1 MPAVAIDRDMQ
12 LFHKLEH
19 GDMVYRHDE
28 IYGPFVALTKQAGKE
43 LNERNF
49 TPEEVKLFNA
59 AKRLEI
65 ENLESGNAIKFIRD
79 RHQVEKIWHR
89 VMPSRFVLTKKSQEL
104 GQGWKAKARWI
115 LLGHRDPD
123 VLQLESFS
131 PTPAT
136 PTVYLVF
143 QLISS
148 LRYQLFIMDVT
159 SAFGQSDPETRQQ
172 GPLFSTLPKSGIPGE
187 EDWVLIEVLTAFYGL
202 VNAPSTWRKTVVRVL
217 LALQYI
223 ESVFDPCLYYLP
235 YSPDEIERE
244 GQRGCAGVVLLDV
257 DDFAQGGNE
266 RHQKLMQQLKER
278 FRFGKW
284 RCLYGGHGEY
294 LGRTVR
300 QREDFEVRVDM
311 QRYIE
316 EKLRP
321 ITLPRER
328 MRQGDDA
335 VLTEKEVTMLRG
347 AGGSLLWVGKECRPD
362 VAAACAMSM
371 SWGSAGP
378 TIKHIKAVNKTIN
391 ELKKTSDVY
400 LRILPVPLANGIW
413 VSISDASVAND
424 DEKSQGGFLIAF
436 ADKAIKDGGLHDFS
450 VNSWKSHR
458 VRRVVKASWGS
469 EALAMD
475 DGLAE
480 LEWIRALY
488 TEAVVPNSTV
498 LDGTRFGDDESV
510 AIVRQCDPQDPT
522 ILVTDARALYDLFHR
537 RSGAA
542 GLCRR
547 AQIDVSV
554 MSSSAKALRAEVH
567 WLPGKHMLADA
578 LTKRL
583 GNSALVRKVLSLGKY
598 ALKRDGLEMLLDL
611 EEDWVLIEVLTAF
624 YGLVNAPSTWRK
636 TVVRVLL
643 ALQYIESV
651 FDPCLYYLPYSPD
664 EIEREGQRGCA
675 GVVLLDVDDFAQGG
689 NERHQKLMQQL
700 KERFRFG
707 KWRCLYGGHGEYLG
721 RTVRQR
727 EDFEVRVD
735 MQRYIEEKL
744 RPITLPR
751 ERMRQGDDAVL
762 TEKEVTMLRGAGGSL
777 LWVGKECRPDVAAA
791 CAMSMSWGSA
801 GPTIKHIKA
810 VNKTINELKKT
821 SDVYLR
827 ILPVPLANGIWVSIS
842 DASVAN
848 DDEKS
853 QGGFLIAFADKAIK
867 DGGLHDFSVNS
878 WKSHRVRRVVKA
890 SWGSEAL
897 AMDDGLAELE
907 WIRALYTEAVV
918 PNSTVLDGTRFGDD
932 ESVAIVRQCDPQDPT
947 ILVTDARALYDLFHR
962 RSGAAGLCRR
972 AQIDVSVMS
981 SSAKALRAEVHWLPG
996 KHMLADALT
1005 KRLGNS
1011 ALVRKVLSLGKYA
1024 LKRDGLEMLLDLEAP
1039 PDGCD
1044 AVDGQ
1049 PRLCQ
1054 PKTTVLPPLLTELT
1068 KDTERHQSGSD
1079 AYTNARGTCSATSPF
1094 VVVKDRETGSPALEA
1109 SEKWMASRGQQG
1121 TDGTIAMLADGMAQL
1136 QAAMIKQI
1144 ENKDD
1149 GDKSP
1154 ETVKPG
1160 TLALPLLKEVCSDTS
1175 CVDIMDW
1182 MEVIDGPMSDL
1193 SDSSASWWKRVT
1205 TEAYRA
1211 YSSWS
1216 LASPLDRLSISPEV
1230 GDLEDGKFSRLNS
1243 RAAAMLVAAL
1253 HETVRQEVVSRRLA
1267 GSTGSIIFENVEP
1280 MVEEMP

>member
-1 MPAVAIDRDMQ
+1 M
-12 LFHKLEH
+12 
-19 GDMVYRHDE
+19 
-28 IYGPFVALTKQAGKE
+28 
-43 LNERNF
+43 
-49 TPEEVKLFNA
+49 
-59 AKRLEI
+59 
-65 ENLESGNAIKFIRD
+65 
-79 RHQVEKIWHR
+79 
-89 VMPSRFVLTKKSQEL
+89 
-104 GQGWKAKARWI
+104 
-115 LLGHRDPD
+115 
-123 VLQLESFS
+123 
-131 PTPAT
+131 
-136 PTVYLVF
+136 
-143 QLISS
+143 
-148 LRYQLFIMDVT
+148 
-159 SAFGQSDPETRQQ
+159 
-172 GPLFSTLPKSGIPGE
+172 FSTLPKSGIPG
-187 EDWVLIEVLTAFYGL
+187 
-202 VNAPSTWRKTVVRVL
+202 
-217 LALQYI
+217 
-223 ESVFDPCLYYLP
+223 
-235 YSPDEIERE
+235 
-244 GQRGCAGVVLLDV
+244 
-257 DDFAQGGNE
+257 
-266 RHQKLMQQLKER
+266 
-278 FRFGKW
+278 
-284 RCLYGGHGEY
+284 
-294 LGRTVR
+294 
-300 QREDFEVRVDM
+300 
-311 QRYIE
+311 
-316 EKLRP
+316 
-321 ITLPRER
+321 
-328 MRQGDDA
+328 
-335 VLTEKEVTMLRG
+335 
-347 AGGSLLWVGKECRPD
+347 
-362 VAAACAMSM
+362 
-371 SWGSAGP
+371 
-378 TIKHIKAVNKTIN
+378 
-391 ELKKTSDVY
+391 
-400 LRILPVPLANGIW
+400 
-413 VSISDASVAND
+413 
-424 DEKSQGGFLIAF
+424 
-436 ADKAIKDGGLHDFS
+436 
-450 VNSWKSHR
+450 
-458 VRRVVKASWGS
+458 
-469 EALAMD
+469 
-475 DGLAE
+475 
-480 LEWIRALY
+480 
-488 TEAVVPNSTV
+488 
-498 LDGTRFGDDESV
+498 
-510 AIVRQCDPQDPT
+510 
-522 ILVTDARALYDLFHR
+522 
-537 RSGAA
+537 
-542 GLCRR
+542 
-547 AQIDVSV
+547 
-554 MSSSAKALRAEVH
+554 
-567 WLPGKHMLADA
+567 
-578 LTKRL
+578 
-583 GNSALVRKVLSLGKY
+583 
-598 ALKRDGLEMLLDL
+598 

-1049 PRLCQ
+1049 PR
-1054 PKTTVLPPLLTELT
+1054 
-1068 KDTERHQSGSD
+1068 
-1079 AYTNARGTCSATSPF
+1079 
-1094 VVVKDRETGSPALEA
+1094 
-1109 SEKWMASRGQQG
+1109 
-1121 TDGTIAMLADGMAQL
+1121 
-1136 QAAMIKQI
+1136 
-1144 ENKDD
+1144 
-1149 GDKSP
+1149 
-1154 ETVKPG
+1154 
-1160 TLALPLLKEVCSDTS
+1160 
-1175 CVDIMDW
+1175 
-1182 MEVIDGPMSDL
+1182 
-1193 SDSSASWWKRVT
+1193 SS
-1205 TEAYRA
+1205 
-1211 YSSWS
+1211 
-1216 LASPLDRLSISPEV
+1216 
-1230 GDLEDGKFSRLNS
+1230 
-1243 RAAAMLVAAL
+1243 
-1253 HETVRQEVVSRRLA
+1253 
-1267 GSTGSIIFENVEP
+1267 
-1280 MVEEMP
+1280 